1 MRRFIIEVVMTYL
14 RRFYQSPTYIMII
27 LELTLNLH
35 RLGYMKNLYRDTW
48 SYFMTRDNDSS
59 MTFAVIF

>member
-1 MRRFIIEVVMTYL
+1 
-14 RRFYQSPTYIMII
+14 MII
-27 LELTLNLH
+27 LELTLNLY

-59 MTFAVIF
+59 MTFAVIFWTEIELATVTE